1 MSEVTRH
8 VRTHS
13 LRCALNDIRA
23 NLHKAR
29 GSATF
34 VDGTAGGVVRMIDG
48 TKTRNLKSATADTGW
63 ANCVVLWGG
72 TQLDHKVSTLYQG
85 TCLS

>member
-13 LRCALNDIRA
+13 LRCAINDIRA

-48 TKTRNLKSATADTGW
+48 TTLLVEPIPDVPGAYRILRTAPDGAKTY
-63 ANCVVLWGG
+63 
-72 TQLDHKVSTLYQG
+72 HQG
-85 TCLS
+85 CAPMGEG